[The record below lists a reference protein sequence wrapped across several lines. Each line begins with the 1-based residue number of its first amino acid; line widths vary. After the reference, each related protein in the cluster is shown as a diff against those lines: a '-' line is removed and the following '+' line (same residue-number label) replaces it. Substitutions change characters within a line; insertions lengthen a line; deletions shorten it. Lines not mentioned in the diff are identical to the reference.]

1 MVVDYECNEDT
12 QFTRLDSS
20 YIIENALQCSGI
32 LLSFPRDG
40 EKHNF
45 SHKISLKLDGLSFTE
60 RKL

>member
-1 MVVDYECNEDT
+1 MRT